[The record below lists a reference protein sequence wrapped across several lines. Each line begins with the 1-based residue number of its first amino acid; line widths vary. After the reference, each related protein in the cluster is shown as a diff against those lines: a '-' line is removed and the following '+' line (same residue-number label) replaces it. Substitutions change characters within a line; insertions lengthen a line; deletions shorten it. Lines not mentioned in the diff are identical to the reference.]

1 MELIGAGDLI
11 KKSWSLYWSNWTML
25 VTIALWSLIPVVA
38 TILIAFIPDSLW
50 LAALFLSIAV
60 GIGAVIVGLWVYI
73 SLTRAIAKLYNNQ
86 KVEVSEIY
94 QKAWDNIIPLLWVS
108 ILSGLA
114 IFGGTLLLIIPGIIF
129 AVWFAFASVIVVLNN
144 TRGTDAL
151 RESKALV
158 SGKWWSVFWRFI
170 AVYFVYGVLF
180 YTVTILLMVGIG
192 LITGSWEAMMSG
204 TSADTVMWI
213 ETIATNLINIVAMPL
228 FSAVTII
235 LYLELKKF
243 KKTA

>member
-1 MELIGAGDLI
+1 MELIGAGELI
-11 KKSWSLYWSNWTML
+11 KKSWSLYWSNWTTL
-25 VTIALWSLIPVVA
+25 VLIALWSFIPVVA
-38 TILIAFIPDSLW
+38 SILIGLIPESLW

-60 GIGAVIVGLWVYI
+60 GIGAIIIGLWVYV

-86 KVEVSEIY
+86 KIDVKQIY

-129 AVWFAFASVIVVLNN
+129 AVWFAFASVIVVLEN
-144 TRGTDAL
+144 TRGSAAL
-151 RESKALV
+151 SQSKKLV
-158 SGKWWSVFWRFI
+158 SGRWWSIFWRFI

-180 YTVTILLMVGIG
+180 YTVTILLMVGVG
-192 LITGSWEAMMSG
+192 LVSGSWEALASG
-204 TSADTVMWI
+204 ASPDAVMWV
-213 ETIATNLINIVAMPL
+213 ESLASSLINVVAMPL

-235 LYLELKKF
+235 FYLELKKF
-243 KKTA
+243 KNA